1 MEAAALLMDQA
12 TRGGV
17 RAAMNIFTSA
27 LLYSLAPDGGPGACS
42 AAAVRTQR
50 AVLTGLL
57 FLCSTEQGQ
66 AMLECASS
74 LFLLEETVFGL
85 VFANDIDVRLHAV
98 KVLLKAAQQP
108 RLACLMCERNP
119 LHGLFACLGSNCE
132 VQSRRVLCVM
142 LQLMAHLLG
151 CDAAAAHPD
160 DFVEH
165 LPFLLERIDA
175 AFPDPHDP
183 VRALAEPVHRR
194 LSHLFEASGSGRGW
208 RAESSRALGDA
219 YDSARGKAVVAYD
232 SARDSVRG
240 AYDSVQ
246 RRVSTTQ
253 PPFTATPGAWGDD
266 GGAGRNAM
274 RQPQRASE
282 AGGEGR
288 SGRPVGDWRDQ
299 ATRYNMGTDCAIS

>member
-1 MEAAALLMDQA
+1 M
-12 TRGGV
+12 
-17 RAAMNIFTSA
+17 
-27 LLYSLAPDGGPGACS
+27 
-42 AAAVRTQR
+42 
-50 AVLTGLL
+50 
-57 FLCSTEQGQ
+57 
-66 AMLECASS
+66 
-74 LFLLEETVFGL
+74 
-85 VFANDIDVRLHAV
+85 
-98 KVLLKAAQQP
+98 
-108 RLACLMCERNP
+108 
-119 LHGLFACLGSNCE
+119 
-132 VQSRRVLCVM
+132 
-142 LQLMAHLLG
+142 
-151 CDAAAAHPD
+151 
-160 DFVEH
+160 
-165 LPFLLERIDA
+165 LERIDA

-299 ATRYNMGTDCAIS
+299 ATRYNMSTDCAIS